1 MKHVRTKGWH
11 VLSSRLTK
19 FPRMNPDA
27 RWQQRRIPQC
37 PHGRN
42 PDHRGNYSSW
52 TCSLETADFFQINLM
67 MSLWTCSHSDS
78 LGLVVKTN
86 SFSSTAP
93 CARTVT
99 CSCVVGCLEFSWCQG
114 RFEKTAFATRLPFL
128 GRPAPPQELGRS
140 HLELKNKRHWKTRPQ
155 HYRHINSSWK
165 WVETI
170 QATVCMQRF
179 EKKNVFCF
187 HYSWFQFK
195 TKIICPFI
203 AGNVSNIFLEKRI
216 QTSA

>member
-52 TCSLETADFFQINLM
+52 TGSLETAEYFSNKFDDVSMNMFPFRFLGTGGENEFLFLNCAM
-67 MSLWTCSHSDS
+67 CKDSTCSW
-78 LGLVVKTN
+78 
-86 SFSSTAP
+86 
-93 CARTVT
+93 
-99 CSCVVGCLEFSWCQG
+99 VVGCLEFSWCQG

-140 HLELKNKRHWKTRPQ
+140 HLE
-155 HYRHINSSWK
+155 
-165 WVETI
+165 
-170 QATVCMQRF
+170 
-179 EKKNVFCF
+179 
-187 HYSWFQFK
+187 
-195 TKIICPFI
+195 
-203 AGNVSNIFLEKRI
+203 
-216 QTSA
+216 